1 MYSDESI
8 ISDQI
13 TPCGDCCHHD
23 HNKRLSVVVSN
34 YLFTILN
41 ICIIVC
47 RCILY
52 KLLGMFEIQY
62 WRKILESS
70 HQKCMIIFFSQKEF
84 YFYFISIFIDR
95 RKGNSSKEN
104 VTFRQ
109 KREFNRWFGV
119 NFINILRASF
129 APSDLRWTYWRTAW
143 SVQHKSWA

>member
-8 ISDQI
+8 ISDKI

-52 KLLGMFEIQY
+52 LVQ
-62 WRKILESS
+62 
-70 HQKCMIIFFSQKEF
+70 IFRNDQNTVLKENIGIFKPKMHDNLFSKEF

-95 RKGNSSKEN
+95 RKGNSSKETLLFDKN
-104 VTFRQ
+104 VNLI
-109 KREFNRWFGV
+109 FN
-119 NFINILRASF
+119 LS
-129 APSDLRWTYWRTAW
+129 RTCFYL
-143 SVQHKSWA
+143 HFC